1 MLFLSPS
8 TRAGI
13 RRVILMDRR
22 NSSGQILLVAVLI
35 IALAL
40 LSTELYVY
48 EVGKPIDEV
57 NPDSFSD
64 FIFAVKLGS
73 EHVVV
78 GSLANISKGG
88 ANQTLEINLERLSSF
103 VGRQY
108 KLGKYVLDFT
118 SREETPYSSGIWIS
132 WGTNGSGVS
141 GAYTNFTLR
150 LSDQGVDVNLKY
162 TINITTTLRVQG
174 TYNRLQ
180 GDSKEVSVTCALSNE
195 GSPALAENVT
205 LCYKSL
211 DEWLIPGPQ
220 NNYTIIDYGNGTHA
234 MTFVADISSQDVEVS
249 VHACDQREINVQA
262 NVTCIET

>member
-1 MLFLSPS
+1 MLFLSRS
-8 TRAGI
+8 TGVGI
-13 RRVILMDRR
+13 RGVNRMQRR
-22 NSSGQILLVAVLI
+22 HSSGQILLVAVLI

-48 EVGKPIDEV
+48 EVGRPIDEV

-64 FIFAVKLGS
+64 FIFAVELGS
-73 EHVVV
+73 KHVVV
-78 GSLANISKGG
+78 GSLANISQGG
-88 ANQTLEINLERLSSF
+88 ANQTLQINLERLSSF

-150 LSDQGVDVNLKY
+150 LSDKGVDVNLKY
-162 TINITTTLRVQG
+162 AINITTTLQIQG

-180 GDSKEVSVTCALSNE
+180 GDSKEVNVTCNLSNE
-195 GSPALAENVT
+195 GNPALAENIT
-205 LCYKSL
+205 LYYKNL
-211 DEWLIPGPQ
+211 DNWLVPGPQ
-220 NNYTIIDYGNGTHA
+220 NNYTVVDLGNGTYL
-234 MTFVADISSQDVEVS
+234 MSFVADISSQDVEVS
-249 VHACDQREINVQA
+249 VHACDQREVNVQA
-262 NVTCIET
+262 NVTCIEA